1 MKKLFLLFVAMCYM
15 MTFSAYAAKGNCGDH
30 GSNVKWELDNKTGV
44 LTIYGTGK
52 MKTYYYYV
60 HPHSPF
66 RNNKKIKHVIVKEGV
81 THVGRD
87 AFGGCENLLSVT
99 FPKSLTSMGG
109 DVFYKDYKLNAIYI
123 QDLAGWCSYGG
134 GNQNN
139 DYRLYVDNVE
149 VTDLVIPE
157 GVTKINFGAFRRCVG
172 LQSVT
177 CPSTVEIIDKYAFSG
192 CPNLRSVR
200 LSNSVKAVAE
210 NAFKDCKNLKIIYNP
225 SGVSLADANLPA
237 GVKVETQTSKSSAGN
252 PASKPSQPPLL
263 ALVDGSLSFH
273 DYSGNN
279 RIDAS
284 ETSSIRFQVRNNG
297 KGEAYNCEARI
308 RMSGTTNGITVKN
321 VQLPSIGIGQTE
333 EVTIPISSNLNTT
346 DGKVL
351 FTVEVYEPNGWGV
364 APFDLA
370 VATKSYEPPFLQV
383 VDYQITSES
392 GKVQKMKPFALT
404 FNLQNTRYGIAE
416 DVKVKVVLPAGVFNM
431 DEISELSYPQLRSG
445 EVKSITLNLIA
456 NNNVNTAQIPVD
468 ITISEKHGK
477 FAENKHV
484 DIAFNQTTSK
494 TITINA
500 DDDPQEERKEI
511 QLALM
516 SSDVD
521 RDIPQTGIANN
532 HTFVVIIANENYDQ
546 VASVP
551 FALNDGKIFRQYCEQ
566 TLGIPAKNIH
576 IETNATG
583 GKIRAQIDW
592 LQDAVNVFKQH
603 NPSVIFYYA
612 GHGIPDEASKSAYL
626 LPVDGIVSNLNTCFK
641 LDELYATLG
650 AMPAERISVFMDAC
664 FSGSKRENGML
675 ASARAVALKTRPGE
689 PQGKMVVFSAAQGDE
704 TAYPYRE
711 KLHGMFTYYLLKK
724 LQETQGNVSLVELG
738 EYVTTHVQQQSVL
751 ENSKVQTPCVTPST
765 AVVDNWRSW
774 TLK

>member
-60 HPHSPF
+60 NPHSPF
-66 RNNKKIKHVIVKEGV
+66 RNNKKIKHIIVKEGV

-109 DVFYKDYKLNAIYI
+109 DVFYK
-123 QDLAGWCSYGG
+123 
-134 GNQNN
+134 
-139 DYRLYVDNVE
+139 E
-149 VTDLVIPE
+149 
-157 GVTKINFGAFRRCVG
+157 
-172 LQSVT
+172 
-177 CPSTVEIIDKYAFSG
+177 
-192 CPNLRSVR
+192 
-200 LSNSVKAVAE
+200 
-210 NAFKDCKNLKIIYNP
+210 
-225 SGVSLADANLPA
+225 
-237 GVKVETQTSKSSAGN
+237 
-252 PASKPSQPPLL
+252 
-263 ALVDGSLSFH
+263 
-273 DYSGNN
+273 
-279 RIDAS
+279 
-284 ETSSIRFQVRNNG
+284 
-297 KGEAYNCEARI
+297 
-308 RMSGTTNGITVKN
+308 
-321 VQLPSIGIGQTE
+321 
-333 EVTIPISSNLNTT
+333 
-346 DGKVL
+346 
-351 FTVEVYEPNGWGV
+351 
-364 APFDLA
+364 
-370 VATKSYEPPFLQV
+370 
-383 VDYQITSES
+383 
-392 GKVQKMKPFALT
+392 
-404 FNLQNTRYGIAE
+404 
-416 DVKVKVVLPAGVFNM
+416 
-431 DEISELSYPQLRSG
+431 
-445 EVKSITLNLIA
+445 
-456 NNNVNTAQIPVD
+456 
-468 ITISEKHGK
+468 
-477 FAENKHV
+477 
-484 DIAFNQTTSK
+484 
-494 TITINA
+494 
-500 DDDPQEERKEI
+500 
-511 QLALM
+511 
-516 SSDVD
+516 
-521 RDIPQTGIANN
+521 
-532 HTFVVIIANENYDQ
+532 
-546 VASVP
+546 
-551 FALNDGKIFRQYCEQ
+551 
-566 TLGIPAKNIH
+566 
-576 IETNATG
+576 
-583 GKIRAQIDW
+583 
-592 LQDAVNVFKQH
+592 QH

-711 KLHGMFTYYLLKK
+711 KQHGMFTYYLLKK